1 MIRLTDVSRK
11 LENLHLIYCKPGYLA
26 LFKILNHIQVEYA
39 VLDRLM
45 CKQPFSHIAWTL
57 VTMVTCVSYETLWE
71 FPVTL
76 FFLFTR
82 FHAYHHTVYCL
93 IQFILIYYLIFLI
106 VPRLQ
111 MGNQVLG
118 VVYGECN
125 SKSVPCLGSDG
136 LAHRF
141 CWLQLW

>member
-76 FFLFTR
+76 FFSFYTIPCISS
-82 FHAYHHTVYCL
+82 YCL
-93 IQFILIYYLIFLI
+93 LS
-106 VPRLQ
+106 
-111 MGNQVLG
+111 
-118 VVYGECN
+118 N
-125 SKSVPCLGSDG
+125 SIHFDLLSY
-136 LAHRF
+136 F
-141 CWLQLW
+141 F